1 MNVLLAALNAK
12 YIHSS
17 LAVRSLQAYCSKA
30 ASITVRDFSIN
41 DELNNIIADIFRI
54 KPAVIGFSSYVW
66 NIEQIIK
73 IAGTLK
79 VILPETKIILGGPE
93 VSFSAFDY
101 LSKYSFLDA
110 IIIGEGEKTLLEYLK
125 AFKNNLQYD
134 DILGLAFWKNNEVI
148 INKERML
155 LEELAEIPFVY
166 NATDFEALKNKIVY
180 YESSRGCAF
189 NCSYCLS
196 STIKGIRF
204 LGAERIASD
213 LKKFITADVK
223 QVKFVDRT
231 FNASKEHAMK
241 VWQIIF
247 ENYNGK
253 TNFHFEIS
261 ADLLDA
267 EMISFLASFPKGALQ
282 FEIGVQS
289 TNPHTL
295 EVINRKSDIK
305 KLCNNVSMLRQ
316 SANIHIHLDLIAG
329 LPCEDI
335 DSFEKSFNNVFEL
348 NPHHFQLGFLKLLK
362 GTSMNER
369 VQEFGILS
377 RQYPPYEVINTN
389 WLSFEEIL
397 LLKDIEDILE
407 NYYNTGHFTNYF
419 KYVFS
424 KWKKGVFAYFKALA
438 QFLAKFENKQSSY
451 LTKIKYLADFAGQ
464 LWADEAILQKEIL
477 LFDMLGNQKRI
488 SFPDEFNFNEIL
500 VKNMTANILKD
511 KEFIEKYLPQHLEK
525 QWRDIIRNIIIMN
538 CSREAANIIFE
549 TQQSGIVIHDYTNID
564 KISGRVKAI
573 YISRS

>member
-17 LAVRSLQAYCSKA
+17 LAVRSLQAYCSKT

-54 KPAVIGFSSYVW
+54 KPAVIGFSCYVW

-79 VILPETKIILGGPE
+79 EILPETKIIFGGPE

-101 LSKYSFLDA
+101 LSKYSFLDVV
-110 IIIGEGEKTLLEYLK
+110 IIGEGEETLFEYLN
-125 AFKNNLQYD
+125 ALKNNLQYD
-134 DILGLAFWKNNEVI
+134 DIFGLAFRRENEI
-148 INKERML
+148 LINKERML
-155 LEELAEIPFVY
+155 LENLTEIPFVY

-180 YESSRGCAF
+180 YESTRGCVF

-213 LKKFITADVK
+213 IKKFIAADVK

-231 FNASKEHAMK
+231 FNASKEHAMN
-241 VWQIIF
+241 VWQIIL

-267 EMISFLASFPKGALQ
+267 EMIGLLETFPKGALQ

-295 EVINRKSDIK
+295 ELINRKSDLK

-329 LPCEDI
+329 LPSEDM
-335 DSFEKSFNNVFEL
+335 DTFEKSFNNIFEL

-362 GTSMNER
+362 GTSMNAR
-369 VQEFGILS
+369 AQEFGIVS
-377 RQYPPYEVINTN
+377 RQYPPYEVIKTT

-407 NYYNTGHFTNYF
+407 NYYNTGNFTNYF

-424 KWKKGVFAYFKALA
+424 KWQKGAFAYFIALA
-438 QFLAKFENKQSSY
+438 KLYRN
-451 LTKIKYLADFAGQ
+451 LKINNLH
-464 LWADEAILQKEIL
+464 I
-477 LFDMLGNQKRI
+477 
-488 SFPDEFNFNEIL
+488 
-500 VKNMTANILKD
+500 
-511 KEFIEKYLPQHLEK
+511 
-525 QWRDIIRNIIIMN
+525 
-538 CSREAANIIFE
+538 
-549 TQQSGIVIHDYTNID
+549 
-564 KISGRVKAI
+564 
-573 YISRS
+573 